1 MNPLSGVFGEAWRM
15 YRAHAGHLIGIAF
28 VIYVVAAVV
37 DALVSLGGG
46 ILVSIVG
53 LIVTVLA
60 GYLVQAALVKSVQ
73 DIRDGR
79 ADLSVSET
87 VAAGTAV
94 LLPVTGAAL
103 LAGIA
108 IGIGLVLIIVPGLF
122 LITIWAVIIPVIVIE
137 RTGALNSFGRSY
149 QLVKGNGWHVFGT
162 LVLAW
167 IIQFVVSLVLGVL
180 LFALPLF
187 LRNAVSTL
195 VTGALVAPFTA
206 LIVTLIYYR
215 LLAGPQMP
223 QDPAYPQGYGQPA
236 GYPPPGGYPQ
246 QGGYGQ
252 PGGYGQQDGYGQQGN
267 YPPPPPGSY
276 PPPPPGNYPPPPP
289 GGYPPPGGNYPGQ
302 GGQGGQ
308 GGNYPPPPPPDQ
320 NYPSPGGNLPPSGG
334 APQSYPTQRFP
345 PQDYPEPPP
354 PRP

>member
-1 MNPLSGVFGEAWRM
+1 M

-28 VIYVVAAVV
+28 VIYVGAAIV
-37 DALVSLGGG
+37 DGLVSLGHGAFVS
-46 ILVSIVG
+46 LVGVI
-53 LIVTVLA
+53 ITVLA

-108 IGIGLVLIIVPGLF
+108 ISIGLVLILAPGLY

-137 RTGALNSFGRSY
+137 RTGALSSFSRSY
-149 QLVKGNGWHVFGT
+149 QLVRGRGWHVFGT

-167 IIQFVVSLVLGVL
+167 IIQLAVSIVLGVL

-187 LRNAVSTL
+187 LRNAVSTV
-195 VTGALVAPFTA
+195 VTGSLVAPFIA
-206 LIVTLIYYR
+206 LIVTLVYYR
-215 LLAGPQMP
+215 LLAVPAMP
-223 QDPAYPQGYGQPA
+223 QDPAYPQGPYGQGGFPPQD
-236 GYPPPGGYPQ
+236 GYPQGSYPPPGGYP
-246 QGGYGQ
+246 
-252 PGGYGQQDGYGQQGN
+252 PGGYPPQPGN

-276 PPPPPGNYPPPPP
+276 PPPGGYPPPPPPEGGYPPPPGNYPP
-289 GGYPPPGGNYPGQ
+289 
-302 GGQGGQ
+302 
-308 GGNYPPPPPPDQ
+308 
-320 NYPSPGGNLPPSGG
+320 SGG
-334 APQSYPTQRFP
+334 APQQSYPTQRFP

-354 PRP
+354 GP